1 MKEIILNKDRLKND
15 EITEVLDKARIVLRN
30 KNSKEIVL
38 ARFNRVYFL
47 PGGKIEEKEKIDNA
61 VIREVKEETNINVIL
76 DSNEPFLLV
85 KNYLRDYDIN
95 DGTISNRLVNT
106 YYFTGYTTSEDIEYF
121 HLTKL
126 EKQDNLRGFFI
137 DIDEAIELVNGYNK
151 ENRKAEYLALETL
164 KVLDEYKQNY

>member
-1 MKEIILNKDRLKND
+1 MKEITLNKDRLKND

-38 ARFNRVYFL
+38 ARFNRVYLL

-61 VIREVKEETNINVIL
+61 VIREVKEETNINVVL

-137 DIDEAIELVNGYNK
+137 DLDEAVELVNGYNK